1 MPNEKPM
8 PKSAVVDASV
18 LVSAFLFPESI
29 PGRVVAMAE
38 QGVYALHF
46 SLILLE
52 ETRRSLR
59 NPRLQQSY
67 GHTDNAID
75 AWCADLH
82 EIGFLLAMPL
92 PDIGPVCRDPDD
104 DHVIAA
110 AIAAE
115 TERIVTGD
123 RDLLDLGRYENIRII
138 TARLF
143 LDELGE
149 M

>member
-18 LVSAFLFPESI
+18 LVSAFLFPQSI
-29 PGRVVAMAE
+29 PGRVVALAE
-38 QGVYALHF
+38 EGVYALHF

-82 EIGFLLAMPL
+82 DIGFLLAMPF
-92 PDIGPVCRDPDD
+92 PGIGSVCRDPDD

-110 AIAAE
+110 AVAAE
-115 TERIVTGD
+115 AECIVTGD

-138 TARLF
+138 AARLF
-143 LDELGE
+143 LDELGAI
-149 M
+149 

>member
-1 MPNEKPM
+1 M

-18 LVSAFLFPESI
+18 LVSAFLFPQSI
-29 PGRVVAMAE
+29 PGRVVALAE
-38 QGVYALHF
+38 EGVYALPF
-46 SLILLE
+46 SLILLV
-52 ETRRSLR
+52 ETRRSLP

-75 AWCADLH
+75 AWGADLH
-82 EIGFLLAMPL
+82 DIGFLLAMPF
-92 PDIGPVCRDPDD
+92 PGIGPVCRDPDD

-110 AIAAE
+110 AVAAE
-115 TERIVTGD
+115 AECIVTGD

-143 LDELGE
+143 LDELGAI
-149 M
+149 

>member
-1 MPNEKPM
+1 M

-18 LVSAFLFPESI
+18 LVSAFLFPQSI
-29 PGRVVAMAE
+29 PGRVVALAE
-38 QGVYALHF
+38 EGVYALHF

-82 EIGFLLAMPL
+82 DINPKRKFLIPNS
-92 PDIGPVCRDPDD
+92 PKR
-104 DHVIAA
+104 
-110 AIAAE
+110 
-115 TERIVTGD
+115 
-123 RDLLDLGRYENIRII
+123 
-138 TARLF
+138 
-143 LDELGE
+143 
-149 M
+149 